1 MTGKSCW
8 QALTMVEH
16 ERENDKGYKGPLGPK
31 KNNSIRK
38 LISLCLEQN
47 ENKLLTNCN
56 CHKT

>member
-47 ENKLLTNCN
+47 ENKLQTNCN